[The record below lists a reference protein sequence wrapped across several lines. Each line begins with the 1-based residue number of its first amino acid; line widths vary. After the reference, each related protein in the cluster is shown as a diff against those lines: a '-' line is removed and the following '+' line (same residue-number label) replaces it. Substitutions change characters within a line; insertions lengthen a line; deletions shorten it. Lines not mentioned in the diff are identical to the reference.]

1 MFMIFDTTLPL
12 LFVYAVM
19 FLELNVI
26 EGIETIILTITGIF
40 SLLLLGLSISA
51 YRKTGLKKILFA
63 ATAFALFGVQ
73 LLVESLEENF
83 DFLDTDIMSII
94 MTSMTLGILILFFL
108 AIVKKNN

>member
-1 MFMIFDTTLPL
+1 MVFDATLPL

-19 FLELNVI
+19 FLELNVM
-26 EGIETIILTITGIF
+26 EGIEAIILTITGIF

-63 ATAFALFGVQ
+63 AAAFALFGVQ
-73 LLVESLEENF
+73 LLVESLEENLE
-83 DFLDTDIMSII
+83 FLDTDIMSII

>member
-1 MFMIFDTTLPL
+1 MIFDATLPL
-12 LFVYAVM
+12 LFVYAGM